1 MLLLP
6 RFPALT
12 ALPVIYAGASL
23 LSYIEVDVSDLK
35 KEFPLEDKVN
45 VGPRTKVSN
54 RTIRVVKFD
63 LVIEVD
69 GKQLK
74 YEARW
79 PPGAKTPEEVR
90 VRKSGYVSLA
100 PSFAPGVE

>member
-1 MLLLP
+1 MLLLLLLLLP
-6 RFPALT
+6 LT
-12 ALPVIYAGASL
+12 ASSYAGASL

-35 KEFPLEDKVN
+35 KEFPLEYKADA
-45 VGPRTKVSN
+45 GPRTKVSN
-54 RTIRVVKFD
+54 RFIRVVKFD
-63 LVIEVD
+63 LVIDIE

-79 PPGAKTPEEVR
+79 PPRAETPEEVQ

>member
-1 MLLLP
+1 MLLS
-6 RFPALT
+6 R
-12 ALPVIYAGASL
+12 
-23 LSYIEVDVSDLK
+23 IEVDVSELK
-35 KEFPLEDKVN
+35 KEFPLEDKADVT
-45 VGPRTKVSN
+45 PRTKVSN
-54 RTIRVVKFD
+54 RFIRVVTFD
-63 LVIEVD
+63 LVIEVE

-100 PSFAPGVE
+100 PSFAPGTE